1 MTQTVVQ
8 TVVEPMPPEATET
21 VQAPELLTEAR
32 LRRTLTGVL
41 DCVLPA
47 APGAA
52 YRLVGTGS
60 SLLRSI
66 RLPARD
72 IDVLLQERRDVDAF
86 GRALATLPGVR
97 CLVPPAWL
105 PGSRQYYATYGVGGV
120 EVGLSTVEGETDSD
134 GIECVGRGP
143 WEHFQLLACGP
154 HRVPAVAS
162 ELRLVSE
169 LTRDRPDRYAPILE
183 HLRAQGCDVA
193 LVQRGMAARRVPA
206 ARQREVLDRLAGE

>member
-1 MTQTVVQ
+1 MFQTVA
-8 TVVEPMPPEATET
+8 EPIELPVGLGSAP
-21 VQAPELLTEAR
+21 VPELLNEAR

-41 DCVLPA
+41 DCVLAA

-52 YRLVGTGS
+52 YRFVGTGS

-72 IDVLLQERRDVDAF
+72 IDILLQERLDVDAF
-86 GRALATLPGVR
+86 GGALAFLPGVR
-97 CLVPPAWL
+97 CLVPPAWM
-105 PGSRQYYATYGVGGV
+105 PEARQYYANYDVGGV

-143 WEHFQLLACGP
+143 WEHFDLLKCGP
-154 HRVPAVAS
+154 HRVPVVAT

-169 LTRDRPDRYAPILE
+169 LTRDRADRYGPILE
-183 HLRAQGCDVA
+183 HLWAQGCDVA
-193 LVQRGMAARRVPA
+193 LVQRGMKARRIPE
-206 ARQREVLDRLAGE
+206 ARQREVLDRLGGAPA